1 MTRLLEIIVACYRIF
16 CKRKKQYKVSEKQTI
31 KEASLLKLTLEK
43 IHIGRRTIKTV
54 AAVVIA
60 MLVADFC
67 GSTTSKLIFAM
78 MGAMEAVRPTFKESI
93 EAVASQFVGIFVG
106 ALAAVLLHTLPIP
119 YIVSAGIG
127 ILIVIVFYNILRLSY
142 SPSLACFIVVMVC
155 TTSDVHPML
164 YALGRIWDSAIGL
177 SVGMLINV
185 LVFPY
190 DNSKKIRAAV
200 QNLDAELILFLED
213 LFDGDNKLPDAEI
226 MEKKLADIAYQ
237 LSIFANQVLPFHK
250 ARQKEKLKL
259 FRMCEGR
266 ARRLVSHL
274 EVLCAMEEP
283 GQLNDENLAKL
294 REGGANI
301 AEQPE
306 LIEWTDKDTVTNYH
320 VEQILILRNE
330 LLDMMLLR
338 YKK

>member
-1 MTRLLEIIVACYRIF
+1 M
-16 CKRKKQYKVSEKQTI
+16 
-31 KEASLLKLTLEK
+31 KLTLEK

-60 MLVADFC
+60 MLVAQYF
-67 GSTTSKLIFAM
+67 GTTSSRLIFAM
-78 MGAMEAVRPTFKESI
+78 MGAMEAVRPTFKESV
-93 EAVASQFVGIFVG
+93 EAVLSQFVGIFVG

-119 YIVSAGIG
+119 YVVAAGIG
-127 ILIVIVFYNILRLSY
+127 ILIVIVFYNVLKLSY

-177 SVGMLINV
+177 FVGMLINV

-190 DNSKKIRAAV
+190 DNSKKFRQAV

-213 LFDGDNKLPDAEI
+213 IFDGDNNLPDADI

-250 ARQKEKLKL
+250 ARQKEKIKL

-274 EVLCAMEEP
+274 EVLCAMEIP
-283 GQLNDENLAKL
+283 GQLNDENLKKL
-294 REGGANI
+294 RAGGANI

-306 LIEWTDKDTVTNYH
+306 LTEWSDKDTITNYH
-320 VEQILILRNE
+320 VSQILELRKE
-330 LLDMMLLR
+330 LLSIIM
-338 YKK
+338 

>member
-1 MTRLLEIIVACYRIF
+1 M
-16 CKRKKQYKVSEKQTI
+16 
-31 KEASLLKLTLEK
+31 KLTLEK

-60 MLVADFC
+60 MLVAEFC
-67 GSTTSKLIFAM
+67 GSTSSKLIFAM
-78 MGAMEAVRPTFKESI
+78 MGAMEAVRPTFKESV
-93 EAVASQFVGIFVG
+93 EAVLSQFIGIVVG

-119 YIVSAGIG
+119 DIVAAGIG
-127 ILIVIVFYNILRLSY
+127 ILIVIVFYNMLKLPY
-142 SPSLACFIVVMVC
+142 SPSLACFIVVMIC
-155 TTSDVHPML
+155 TTSDVHPLL

-177 SVGMLINV
+177 AVGMLINV

-190 DNSKKIRAAV
+190 DNSKKFRQAV

-213 LFDGDNKLPDAEI
+213 IFDGDNSLPDADI

-274 EVLCAMEEP
+274 EVLCAMEVP
-283 GQLNDENLAKL
+283 GQLNDENLAEL
-294 REGGANI
+294 RKGGANI
-301 AEQPE
+301 AEQPD
-306 LIEWTDKDTVTNYH
+306 LTEWTDQDTITNYH
-320 VEQILILRNE
+320 VAQILALRKE
-330 LLDMMLLR
+330 LLSIMM
-338 YKK
+338 

>member
-1 MTRLLEIIVACYRIF
+1 M
-16 CKRKKQYKVSEKQTI
+16 
-31 KEASLLKLTLEK
+31 KLTLEK

-60 MLVADFC
+60 MLVAEYF
-67 GSTTSKLIFAM
+67 GTTSSRLIFAM
-78 MGAMEAVRPTFKESI
+78 MGAMEAVRPTFKESV
-93 EAVASQFVGIFVG
+93 EAVLSQFIGIVVG

-127 ILIVIVFYNILRLSY
+127 ILIVIVFYNMLKLTY

-155 TTSDVHPML
+155 TTSDVNPLL

-177 SVGMLINV
+177 GVGMLINL

-213 LFDGDNKLPDAEI
+213 IFDGDNKLPDAEI

-274 EVLCAMEEP
+274 EVLCAMDTP
-283 GQLNDENLAKL
+283 GQLNDENLAAL
-294 REGGANI
+294 RAGGANI
-301 AEQPE
+301 VEQPD
-306 LIEWTDKDTVTNYH
+306 LTEWTDTDTITNYH
-320 VEQILILRNE
+320 VAEILSLRKE
-330 LLDMMLLR
+330 LLSIIM
-338 YKK
+338 

>member
-1 MTRLLEIIVACYRIF
+1 M
-16 CKRKKQYKVSEKQTI
+16 
-31 KEASLLKLTLEK
+31 KLTLEK

-60 MLVADFC
+60 MLVAEFC
-67 GSTTSKLIFAM
+67 GSTSSKLIFAM
-78 MGAMEAVRPTFKESI
+78 MGAMEAVRPTFKESM
-93 EAVASQFVGIFVG
+93 EAVLSQFIGIVVG

-119 YIVSAGIG
+119 YVVAAGIG
-127 ILIVIVFYNILRLSY
+127 ILIVIVFYNMLKLPY

-155 TTSDVHPML
+155 TTSDVHPLL
-164 YALGRIWDSAIGL
+164 YALGRIWDSSIGL
-177 SVGMLINV
+177 AVGMLINV

-190 DNSKKIRAAV
+190 DNSKKIRQAV

-213 LFDGDNKLPDAEI
+213 MFDGDNKLPDADI

-237 LSIFANQVLPFHK
+237 LSIFSNQVLPFHK

-294 REGGANI
+294 RAGGANI
-301 AEQPE
+301 VEQPD
-306 LIEWTDKDTVTNYH
+306 LTEWTDKDTITNYH
-320 VEQILILRNE
+320 VAQILALRKE
-330 LLDMMLLR
+330 LLSIIM
-338 YKK
+338 

>member
-1 MTRLLEIIVACYRIF
+1 M
-16 CKRKKQYKVSEKQTI
+16 
-31 KEASLLKLTLEK
+31 KLTLEK

-60 MLVADFC
+60 MLAAEYF
-67 GSTTSKLIFAM
+67 GTTSSRLIFAM
-78 MGAMEAVRPTFKESI
+78 MGAMEAVRPTFKESV
-93 EAVASQFVGIFVG
+93 EAVLSQFIGIVVG

-119 YIVSAGIG
+119 YVVAAGIG
-127 ILIVIVFYNILRLSY
+127 ILIVIVFYNMLKLPY
-142 SPSLACFIVVMVC
+142 SPSLACFIVVMIC
-155 TTSDVHPML
+155 TTSDVHPVL

-177 SVGMLINV
+177 AVGMLINV

-190 DNSKKIRAAV
+190 DNSKKFRQAV
-200 QNLDAELILFLED
+200 QNLDEELILFLED
-213 LFDGDNKLPDAEI
+213 IFDGDNSLPDADI

-274 EVLCAMEEP
+274 EVLCAMEVP
-283 GQLNDENLAKL
+283 GQLNDENLAEL
-294 REGGANI
+294 RKGGANI

-306 LIEWTDKDTVTNYH
+306 LSEWTDKDTITNYH
-320 VEQILILRNE
+320 VAQILTLRKE
-330 LLDMMLLR
+330 LLSIMM
-338 YKK
+338 

>member
-1 MTRLLEIIVACYRIF
+1 M
-16 CKRKKQYKVSEKQTI
+16 
-31 KEASLLKLTLEK
+31 KLTLEK

-60 MLVADFC
+60 MLAAEYF
-67 GSTTSKLIFAM
+67 GTTSSRLIFAM
-78 MGAMEAVRPTFKESI
+78 MGAMEAVRPTFKESV
-93 EAVASQFVGIFVG
+93 EAVLSQFIGIVVG

-119 YIVSAGIG
+119 YVVSAGIG
-127 ILIVIVFYNILRLSY
+127 ILIVIVFYNMLKLPY

-155 TTSDVHPML
+155 TTSDVHPLL

-177 SVGMLINV
+177 AVGMLINV

-190 DNSKKIRAAV
+190 DNSKKFRQAV

-213 LFDGDNKLPDAEI
+213 IFDGDNSLPDADI

-274 EVLCAMEEP
+274 EVLCAMEVP
-283 GQLNDENLAKL
+283 GQLNDENLAEL
-294 REGGANI
+294 RMGGANI
-301 AEQPE
+301 VEQPD
-306 LIEWTDKDTVTNYH
+306 LTEWTDKDTITNYH
-320 VEQILILRNE
+320 VAQILALRKE
-330 LLDMMLLR
+330 LLSIIM
-338 YKK
+338 

>member
-1 MTRLLEIIVACYRIF
+1 M
-16 CKRKKQYKVSEKQTI
+16 
-31 KEASLLKLTLEK
+31 KLTLEK

-60 MLVADFC
+60 MLVAEFC
-67 GSTTSKLIFAM
+67 GSTSSKLIFAM
-78 MGAMEAVRPTFKESI
+78 MGAMEAVRPTFKESL
-93 EAVASQFVGIFVG
+93 EAVVSQFVGIVVG

-119 YIVSAGIG
+119 YVVAAGIG
-127 ILIVIVFYNILRLSY
+127 ILIVIVFYNMLKLPY
-142 SPSLACFIVVMVC
+142 SPSLACFIVVMIC
-155 TTSDVHPML
+155 TTSDVHPVL
-164 YALGRIWDSAIGL
+164 YALGRIWDSSIGL
-177 SVGMLINV
+177 AVGMLINV

-190 DNSKKIRAAV
+190 DNSKKIRQAV

-213 LFDGDNKLPDAEI
+213 IFDGDNKLPDADI

-237 LSIFANQVLPFHK
+237 LSIFANQVLPFHT

-283 GQLNDENLAKL
+283 GQLNDENLEKL
-294 REGGANI
+294 RVDGANI
-301 AEQPE
+301 TEQPE
-306 LIEWTDKDTVTNYH
+306 LREWTDKDTITNYH
-320 VEQILILRNE
+320 VAQILALRKE
-330 LLDMMLLR
+330 LLSIIM
-338 YKK
+338 

>member
-1 MTRLLEIIVACYRIF
+1 M
-16 CKRKKQYKVSEKQTI
+16 
-31 KEASLLKLTLEK
+31 KLTLEK

-60 MLVADFC
+60 MLAAEYF
-67 GSTTSKLIFAM
+67 GTTSSRLIFAM
-78 MGAMEAVRPTFKESI
+78 MGAMEAVRPTFKESV
-93 EAVASQFVGIFVG
+93 EAVLSQFIGIFIG

-119 YIVSAGIG
+119 YVVAAGIG
-127 ILIVIVFYNILRLSY
+127 ILIVIVFYNVFRIPF

-155 TTSDVHPML
+155 TTSDVHPLM

-177 SVGMLINV
+177 AVGMLINV

-190 DNSKKIRAAV
+190 DNSKKIRMAV
-200 QNLDAELILFLED
+200 QNLDEELILFLED
-213 LFDGDNKLPDAEI
+213 IFDGDNSLPDADI

-250 ARQKEKLKL
+250 ARQKEKIKL
-259 FRMCEGR
+259 FRLCEER

-274 EVLCAMEEP
+274 EVLCAMDVP

-294 REGGANI
+294 RSDGADI
-301 AEQPE
+301 VEQPE
-306 LIEWTDKDTVTNYH
+306 LSEWTDKDTITNYH
-320 VEQILILRNE
+320 VEQILTLRKELLELLPLRNE
-330 LLDMMLLR
+330 
-338 YKK
+338 K

>member
-1 MTRLLEIIVACYRIF
+1 M
-16 CKRKKQYKVSEKQTI
+16 
-31 KEASLLKLTLEK
+31 KLTLEK

-60 MLVADFC
+60 MLVAEYF
-67 GSTTSKLIFAM
+67 GTTSSRLIFAM
-78 MGAMEAVRPTFKESI
+78 MGAMEAVRPTFKESL
-93 EAVASQFVGIFVG
+93 EAVVSQFVGIVVG
-106 ALAAVLLHTLPIP
+106 ALAAVLLHTLPVP
-119 YIVSAGIG
+119 YVVAAGIG
-127 ILIVIVFYNILRLSY
+127 ILIVIVFYNILRLPY

-190 DNSKKIRAAV
+190 DNSKKIRQAV

-213 LFDGDNKLPDAEI
+213 MFDGDGNLPDADI

-237 LSIFANQVLPFHK
+237 LSIFSNQVLPFHK
-250 ARQKEKLKL
+250 TRQKEKLKL

-274 EVLCAMEEP
+274 EVLCAMDRP
-283 GQLNDENLAKL
+283 GQLNDKNLAKL
-294 REGGANI
+294 RAGGANI
-301 AEQPE
+301 VEQPE
-306 LIEWTDKDTVTNYH
+306 LTEWTDKDTITNYH
-320 VEQILILRNE
+320 VEQILALRKE
-330 LLDMMLLR
+330 LLSIIM
-338 YKK
+338 

>member
-1 MTRLLEIIVACYRIF
+1 M
-16 CKRKKQYKVSEKQTI
+16 
-31 KEASLLKLTLEK
+31 KLTLEK

-60 MLVADFC
+60 MLVAEFC
-67 GSTTSKLIFAM
+67 GSTSSKLIFAM
-78 MGAMEAVRPTFKESI
+78 MGAMEAVRPTFKESM
-93 EAVASQFVGIFVG
+93 EAVLSQFIGIVVG

-119 YIVSAGIG
+119 YVVSAGIG
-127 ILIVIVFYNILRLSY
+127 ILIVIVFYNMLKLPY

-155 TTSDVHPML
+155 TTSDVHPLL
-164 YALGRIWDSAIGL
+164 YALGRIWDSSIGL
-177 SVGMLINV
+177 AAGMLINV

-190 DNSKKIRAAV
+190 DNSKKFRQAV
-200 QNLDAELILFLED
+200 QNLDEELILFLED
-213 LFDGDNKLPDAEI
+213 IFDGDNSLPDADI

-274 EVLCAMEEP
+274 EVLCAMGVP

-294 REGGANI
+294 RACGANI
-301 AEQPE
+301 VEQPE
-306 LIEWTDKDTVTNYH
+306 LSEWTDKDTITNYH
-320 VEQILILRNE
+320 VAQILALRKE
-330 LLDMMLLR
+330 LLSIIM
-338 YKK
+338 

>member
-1 MTRLLEIIVACYRIF
+1 M
-16 CKRKKQYKVSEKQTI
+16 
-31 KEASLLKLTLEK
+31 KLTLEK

-54 AAVVIA
+54 AAVVIG
-60 MLVADFC
+60 MLAAQYF
-67 GSTTSKLIFAM
+67 GATSSALIFAM

-93 EAVASQFVGIFVG
+93 EAVLSQFVGIFVG
-106 ALAAVLLHTLPIP
+106 ALAAVLLHTLPLP
-119 YIVSAGIG
+119 YVVAAGIG
-127 ILIVIVFYNILRLSY
+127 ILVVIVFYNALRIPF

-155 TTSDVHPML
+155 TTEDVHPVL

-177 SVGMLINV
+177 SVGLVINL

-190 DNSKKIRAAV
+190 DNSRKIRMAV

-213 LFDGDNKLPDAEI
+213 IFDGDDKLPNADL
-226 MEKKLADIAYQ
+226 MEEKLADIAYQ

-274 EVLCAMEEP
+274 EVLCAMEGP
-283 GQLNDENLAKL
+283 GQLNDENLALL

-301 AEQPE
+301 VEQPE
-306 LIEWTDKDTVTNYH
+306 LAEWSEKDTVTNYH
-320 VEQILILRNE
+320 VAQILALRQE
-330 LLDMMLLR
+330 LLAMLPV
-338 YKK
+338 KK

>member
-1 MTRLLEIIVACYRIF
+1 M
-16 CKRKKQYKVSEKQTI
+16 
-31 KEASLLKLTLEK
+31 KLTLEK

-60 MLVADFC
+60 MLVAEYF
-67 GSTTSKLIFAM
+67 GTTSSRLIFAM
-78 MGAMEAVRPTFKESI
+78 MGAMEAVRPTFKESV
-93 EAVASQFVGIFVG
+93 EAVLSQFVGIFVG

-119 YIVSAGIG
+119 YVVSAGIG
-127 ILIVIVFYNILRLSY
+127 ILIVIVFYNAFRIPF

-177 SVGMLINV
+177 GVGMLINL

-213 LFDGDNKLPDAEI
+213 MFDGDNKLPDADI

-259 FRMCEGR
+259 FRMCESR

-274 EVLCAMEEP
+274 EVLCAMDMP

-294 REGGANI
+294 RADGANI
-301 AEQPE
+301 AEQPN
-306 LIEWTDKDTVTNYH
+306 LKEWTDKDTITNYH
-320 VEQILILRNE
+320 VAQILTLRKE
-330 LLDMMLLR
+330 LLSIIM
-338 YKK
+338 

>member
-1 MTRLLEIIVACYRIF
+1 M
-16 CKRKKQYKVSEKQTI
+16 
-31 KEASLLKLTLEK
+31 KLTLEK

-60 MLVADFC
+60 MLAAEYF
-67 GSTTSKLIFAM
+67 GTTSSRLIFAM
-78 MGAMEAVRPTFKESI
+78 MGAMEAVRPTYKESV
-93 EAVASQFVGIFVG
+93 EAVLSQFTGIVVG

-119 YIVSAGIG
+119 YVVSAGIG
-127 ILIVIVFYNILRLSY
+127 ILIVIVFYNALRIPF

-177 SVGMLINV
+177 GVGMLINL

-190 DNSKKIRAAV
+190 DNSKKIRTAV
-200 QNLDAELILFLED
+200 QNLDAELILLLED
-213 LFDGDNKLPDAEI
+213 MFDGDGNRPDADI

-237 LSIFANQVLPFHK
+237 LSIFANQKLPFHK

-274 EVLCAMEEP
+274 EVLCAMEKP

-306 LIEWTDKDTVTNYH
+306 LREWTDKDTITNYH
-320 VEQILILRNE
+320 VAQILALRNE
-330 LLDMMLLR
+330 LLSIIM
-338 YKK
+338 

>member
-1 MTRLLEIIVACYRIF
+1 M
-16 CKRKKQYKVSEKQTI
+16 
-31 KEASLLKLTLEK
+31 KLTLEK

-60 MLVADFC
+60 MLAAEYF
-67 GSTTSKLIFAM
+67 GTTSSRLIFAM
-78 MGAMEAVRPTFKESI
+78 MGAMEAVRPTFKESV
-93 EAVASQFVGIFVG
+93 EAVLSQFIGIVVG

-119 YIVSAGIG
+119 DIVAAGIG
-127 ILIVIVFYNILRLSY
+127 ILIVIVFYNMLKLPY
-142 SPSLACFIVVMVC
+142 SPSLACFIVVMIC
-155 TTSDVHPML
+155 TTSDVHPVL

-177 SVGMLINV
+177 AVGMLINV

-190 DNSKKIRAAV
+190 DNSKKFRQAV

-213 LFDGDNKLPDAEI
+213 IFDGDNSLPDADI

-274 EVLCAMEEP
+274 EVLCAMEVP
-283 GQLNDENLAKL
+283 GQLNDENLAEL
-294 REGGANI
+294 RKGGANI

-306 LIEWTDKDTVTNYH
+306 LSEWTDKDTITNYH
-320 VEQILILRNE
+320 VAQILALRKE
-330 LLDMMLLR
+330 LLSIMM
-338 YKK
+338 

>member
-1 MTRLLEIIVACYRIF
+1 M
-16 CKRKKQYKVSEKQTI
+16 
-31 KEASLLKLTLEK
+31 KLTLEK

-60 MLVADFC
+60 MLAAEYF
-67 GSTTSKLIFAM
+67 GTTSSRLIFAM
-78 MGAMEAVRPTFKESI
+78 MGAMEAVRPTFKESV
-93 EAVASQFVGIFVG
+93 EAVLAQFVGIFAG

-119 YIVSAGIG
+119 YVVSAGIG
-127 ILIVIVFYNILRLSY
+127 ILIVIVFYNALRIPF

-155 TTSDVHPML
+155 TTADVHPLM

-185 LVFPY
+185 LIFPY
-190 DNSKKIRAAV
+190 DNSKKFRQAV

-213 LFDGDNKLPDAEI
+213 IFDGDSTLPDADI
-226 MEKKLADIAYQ
+226 MEKKLADIEYQ

-250 ARQKEKLKL
+250 ARQREKLKL
-259 FRMCEGR
+259 FRMCETR

-274 EVLCAMEEP
+274 EVLCAMDTP

-294 REGGANI
+294 RADGADI

-306 LIEWTDKDTVTNYH
+306 LSEWTEKDIITNYH
-320 VEQILILRNE
+320 VEQILALRKE
-330 LLDMMLLR
+330 LLSIIM
-338 YKK
+338 